1 MMNFSHERPIVRL
14 NNFILDLSKSTI
26 KGQVHIYSCGF
37 TKAKWPNNGAPW
49 PLPKVFLL
57 DRLSIHPI
65 AFRFLAFSGRSLF
78 SNVLW
83 KLGSSARYLKV
94 LWQVYNL
101 SPSLN
106 RH

>member
-14 NNFILDLSKSTI
+14 NNFILDLSKSSI
-26 KGQVHIYSCGF
+26 KGQVRTLVALQKQIGP
-37 TKAKWPNNGAPW
+37 TME
-49 PLPKVFLL
+49 LPGLYQK
-57 DRLSIHPI
+57 
-65 AFRFLAFSGRSLF
+65 SLF

-94 LWQVYNL
+94 LRQVYNL